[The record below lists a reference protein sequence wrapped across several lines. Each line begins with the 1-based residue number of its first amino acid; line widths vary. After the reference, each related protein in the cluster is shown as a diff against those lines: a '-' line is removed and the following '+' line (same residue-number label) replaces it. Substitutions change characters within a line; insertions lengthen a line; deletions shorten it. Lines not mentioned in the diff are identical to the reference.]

1 MEPFD
6 IRQTPRATWH
16 TYSGGEYFVTIC
28 TNDRIH
34 YFGEI
39 VDNKIQLTEIGQYLK
54 TQIEN
59 TEKIRGGD
67 VTIPLYTIMPNHIH
81 LIVVLHYSDNSFG
94 STCRDTPRVS
104 DSLTPRVS
112 NKYERTDAV
121 RPYGCNFG
129 AQTKNLGSV
138 IRGIKSSVTRFANEN
153 QIPFKWQK
161 RYHDH
166 IIRNQR
172 EMNHIA
178 GYIENN
184 PSIWY
189 RDRNNLQKYLSSH

>member
-1 MEPFD
+1 MEPYD

-16 TYSGGEYFVTIC
+16 HYNGGEYFVTIC
-28 TNDRIH
+28 TNDRVH

-59 TEKIRGGD
+59 TETIRGGD
-67 VTIPLYTIMPNHIH
+67 VTIPLYTIMPNHVH
-81 LIVVLHYSDNSFG
+81 LIVVIH
-94 STCRDTPRVS
+94 CRDTPRVS
-104 DSLTPRVS
+104 
-112 NKYERTDAV
+112 NKNERTDAV
-121 RPYGCNFG
+121 RPYGCCFG
-129 AQTKNLGSV
+129 IQTKNLGSV
-138 IRGIKSSVTRFANEN
+138 IRGIKCAVTRFANECN
-153 QIPFKWQK
+153 IPFKWQK

-172 EMNHIA
+172 ELNRIA

-184 PSIWY
+184 PLIWY
-189 RDRNNLQKYLSSH
+189 RDRNN